1 MLKKITAILSL
12 VLGLQTANAQ
22 LMEPFVHQG
31 EIGISAGV
39 AHYFGDINPNSAF
52 NRPKIAAGVF
62 FRKQISNYIGIR
74 LSGDYALLG
83 YSDIYSSN
91 PVQVARN
98 LSFNSNVWE
107 ISLAG
112 DFNFFEFHPG
122 FEGYNFTPY
131 LGLGVGVFSFDPY
144 AYLGGEKYLLRT
156 LGTEGQGSSLYPN
169 LKPYSPLAIC
179 VPFTVGVKYALS
191 ASTNVF
197 GEFTYRF
204 TNTDYLDD
212 VSGLYAPDAF
222 PPLPDGSP
230 SPAFLLQDRSYETG
244 SSIGIKGRQ
253 RGNGVQKDAYA
264 TLKVGVSFNLQSY
277 RCPTPPRNR

>member
-131 LGLGVGVFSFDPY
+131 LGLGVGMFSFDPY

-169 LKPYSPLAIC
+169 LQPYSPLAIC

-277 RCPTPPRNR
+277 RCPTPTRNR